1 MLSRQVLAQAR
12 DSRSSEGFSLK
23 TYKHRTDHQPA
34 PTDEPE
40 PTIAPNQPES
50 HAQSSASAAMP
61 TNQMIMD

>member
-1 MLSRQVLAQAR
+1 MNQPTTLSIL
-12 DSRSSEGFSLK
+12 EILSLNKEFTK

-40 PTIAPNQPES
+40 PTTAPNQPES